1 MQPHYTIAEVGDNL
15 DARQF
20 DLVVKRLADNL
31 SYGTDPS
38 RFLGSGFEYVQ
49 SRNYVPGD
57 SIKSIDWKVTART
70 GRFHVKEYEAT
81 KRIDIH
87 LVLDTSAS
95 MCIGSGRLTKYAW
108 AVQLATGLALAAQ
121 KRLSPAGLHG
131 AGTRDLR
138 ITPTLAQGTI
148 LQAAHRLRRYRPDE
162 ATMLG
167 LTLRKLLPSLANRCL
182 VIVISDFHDPDAVA
196 ALKLLGQRHDVL
208 ALHLQDPA
216 ERGDIGGGIFR
227 AEEAETGTSFVT
239 HGSRRWTD
247 PAILRRELL
256 LGGVDHLLLPLD
268 QPIVPR
274 LRHFLKYRSF

>member
-1 MQPHYTIAEVGDNL
+1 MQHYTIAEVSDNL

-20 DLVVKRLADNL
+20 ELVVKRLADNL

-57 SIKSIDWKVTART
+57 SIKCIDWKVTART

-87 LVLDTSAS
+87 VVLDTSAS
-95 MCIGSGRLTKYAW
+95 MCIGSCKLTKYAW

-121 KRLSPAGLHG
+121 RRLSPAGLHG
-131 AGTRDLR
+131 AGSRDLR
-138 ITPTLAQGTI
+138 VSPTLAQSTI

-162 ATMLG
+162 TTALG
-167 LTLRKLLPSLANRCL
+167 QTLRKLLPSLANRCL
-182 VIVISDFHDPDAVA
+182 VIVVSDFHDPDAVA
-196 ALKLLGQRHDVL
+196 ALKLLAQRHDVL

-216 ERGDIGGGIFR
+216 ERGAIGGGIFR
-227 AEEAETGTSFVT
+227 AEEAETGTAFVT
-239 HGSRRWTD
+239 HGGGRWTD
-247 PAILRRELL
+247 PAGLRRELL
-256 LGGVDHLLLPLD
+256 LAGVDHLLLPID

-274 LRHFLKYRSF
+274 LRHFLKHRSF